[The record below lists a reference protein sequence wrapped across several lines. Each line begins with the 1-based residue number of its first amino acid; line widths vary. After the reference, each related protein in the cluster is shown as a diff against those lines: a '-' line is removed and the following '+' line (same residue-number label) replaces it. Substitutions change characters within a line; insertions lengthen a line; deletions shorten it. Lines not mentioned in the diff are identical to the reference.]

1 MNKRISTLMI
11 AAMAMGTVSAAFAA
25 TVAPVGFDKL
35 ESGKAYYVVADLGT
49 PGLDVNDVSMG
60 MATNFAVANSVM
72 NAVDDA
78 AFATLTDN
86 NKWIVTKDGNNYRFV
101 NVATEKALTFTKDG
115 AVVAAAGDFGKAG
128 NIDQFQYMPTAASK
142 AEFQLKGYTPSTANA
157 GKVFLSVTSSATE
170 LAATGTPANGY
181 LFVAIADKAVEVA
194 DLQKNGSD
202 FSLNFEGTPEG
213 ANVFNKVT
221 VVTVSGG
228 TSDFSSHNTDAS
240 KKQFYLMAEGD
251 MSKNA
256 DNKVFALGTA
266 AELAAFK
273 AAKFIVLSP
282 AKADVQGLVGVAE
295 GFKYEI
301 VTGDKLV
308 NAADDGEKKANTY
321 AVANAKFTATTNT
334 NLNGKL
340 FLSQEGVIVP
350 SADGK
355 KWATGTDVFV
365 GLGGKSTAKVV
376 TSVAD
381 ADAKALLTAGKGT
394 AVDVKDLVK
403 GKMIV
408 NVLVK
413 EGTLFSKALGMNSA
427 MAAAEVAAKAGV
439 NMAYPVGQWVV
450 SAVEKDNTITLINRE
465 TQTAVTGISLYK
477 TATEGVYSVLGSSL
491 GALNDQLIKF
501 QEVAA
506 TDMYAGYLNL
516 TEKELEGY
524 TYKLATKGL
533 TLSQVP
539 VDVYW
544 KQSIANIVP
553 TTDADEAIEW
563 ALTKYTAKAASAAA
577 KPDTIFV
584 VNTFNYY
591 DAEGAKKEGKDSVAM
606 FAYSLKGV
614 NTETPVS
621 YIDLAA
627 TYALGTAAQ
636 KVVLK
641 EVAKNTYK
649 MVYAGTTG
657 NAPDWDGSE
666 AAKYDGTANK
676 LVAGA
681 PTDAINFT
689 LEVVEPAASYIAKDQ
704 YIKLVTSLSDYAAV
718 NSKWN
723 GVIANE
729 QTELKATADDFKF
742 WLYSADTK
750 DVVTPTYYIAHD
762 SLMAYNAAD
771 SVKVYAD
778 EVAAAKT
785 ANDDEACAAAMAE
798 YAKYVTVAGATRLK
812 FQPVDYVAAD
822 TLALGTDSI
831 KGGAKLN
838 QFKFNLLEGEN
849 GGFWLKN
856 GQNFVANVNGDLV
869 IVDSD
874 DNDANLQPAY
884 FDVEETDAPTANDA
898 TPSVSEVKVIAL
910 DGAIRISGAQGKK
923 VVVSNILG
931 QVVANTAITSDDATI
946 AAQAGLVVVAVEG
959 EEAVKAIVQ

>member
-1 MNKRISTLMI
+1 MNKRFSTLMV

-25 TVAPVGFDKL
+25 PTVVAFDKL
-35 ESGKAYYVVADLGT
+35 ESGKAYYVVADLGSA
-49 PGLDVNDVSMG
+49 GLDANDVSMG
-60 MATNFAVANSVM
+60 MAANFAVANSVM
-72 NAVDDA
+72 SAVDDA
-78 AFATLTDN
+78 DFEALADN

-115 AVVAAAGDFGKAG
+115 AVVAADADFGKAG
-128 NIDQFQYMPTAASK
+128 NIDQFQYMPATGGK
-142 AEFQLKGYTPSTANA
+142 VHFQLKDYTPSTSNA
-157 GKVFLSVTSSATE
+157 GKVFLSVKDASTTE
-170 LAATGTPANGY
+170 LALTGAPANGY
-181 LFVAIADKAVEVA
+181 LFVEIADDAVEVA

-213 ANVFNKVT
+213 ANVFDKVT
-221 VVTVSGG
+221 VVTVSG
-228 TSDFSSHNTDAS
+228 TATDFTTHATTG
-240 KKQFYLMAEGD
+240 KQFYLMTEGD

-256 DNKVFALGTA
+256 DKKVFALGTA
-266 AELAAFK
+266 DELAAFK

-295 GFKYEI
+295 GYKYEI

-308 NAADDGEKKANTY
+308 DAVNDAEKKANTY

-334 NLNGKL
+334 NLDGKL
-340 FLSQEGVIVP
+340 FLSQAAVIVP

-365 GLGGKSTAKVV
+365 GLGGKSTSKVV

-394 AVDVKDLVK
+394 AVDVKDLVN

-413 EGTLFSKALGMNSA
+413 NGTLFSKALGMNSA

-439 NMAYPVGQWVV
+439 NMTYPVGQWVV

-477 TATEGVYSVLGSSL
+477 TATEGVYSVLGGGVL
-491 GALNDQLIKF
+491 ANQLIKF
-501 QEVAA
+501 QEVTA

-516 TEKELEGY
+516 TEKELNGY

-544 KQSIANIVP
+544 KQSTANIVP
-553 TTDADEAIEW
+553 TTDADDAIEW
-563 ALTKYTAKAASAAA
+563 ALTKYTGKAAAANA

-591 DAEGAKKEGKDSVAM
+591 DAEGAKKEGKDSIAM

-614 NTETPVS
+614 NTENPAS
-621 YIDLAA
+621 YIDLAS
-627 TYALGTAAQ
+627 TYVLGTTAQ

-649 MVYAGTTG
+649 MVYAGAKG
-657 NAPDWDGSE
+657 VAPDWDGSE
-666 AAKYDGTANK
+666 AAKYDASK

-681 PTDAINFT
+681 PADAINFT
-689 LEVVEPAASYIAKDQ
+689 LEVVEPAASYIANDQ

-762 SLMAYNAAD
+762 TLMAYNAAD
-771 SVKVYAD
+771 SVEVYTEAA
-778 EVAAAKT
+778 EAAKA
-785 ANDDEACAAAMAE
+785 ANDDEAYAAAVVE
-798 YAKYVTVAGATRLK
+798 YAKYVTTAGATRLK
-812 FQPVDYVAAD
+812 FQQVKYVAAD
-822 TLALGTDSI
+822 TLVMGVDSI

-869 IVDSD
+869 IVDSN
-874 DNDANLQPAY
+874 DNAANLQPAY
-884 FDVEETDAPTANDA
+884 FDVEETEAPTANDA
-898 TPSVSEVKVIAL
+898 TPSVTEVKVIASE
-910 DGAIRISGAQGKK
+910 GAIQIIGAQGKK

-931 QVVANTAITSDDATI
+931 QVIANTVISSSDATI
-946 AAQAGLVVVAVEG
+946 AVPAGIVVVAVEG
-959 EEAVKAIVQ
+959 EEAVKAIVK

>member
-1 MNKRISTLMI
+1 MKKRISTLMV

-25 TVAPVGFDKL
+25 AVTPVDFDKL
-35 ESGKAYYVVADLGT
+35 ESGKAYYVVADLGSA
-49 PGLDVNDVSMG
+49 GLDANDVSMG
-60 MATNFAVANSVM
+60 MAANFSVANTVM
-72 NAVDDA
+72 SNVADA
-78 AFATLTDN
+78 DFAALTDN
-86 NKWIVTKDGNNYRFV
+86 NKWIVTKDGNDYRFV

-115 AVVAAAGDFGKAG
+115 VVVATSGDFGKAG
-128 NIDQFQYMPTAASK
+128 NIDQFQYMPTASS
-142 AEFQLKGYTPSTANA
+142 AEFQLKGYTPSQANA
-157 GKVFLSVTSSATE
+157 GKVFLSVKDATTTE
-170 LAATGTPANGY
+170 LAATGNPANGY
-181 LFVAIADKAVEVA
+181 LFVAIADEDVEVA

-213 ANVFNKVT
+213 ANVFDKVT
-221 VVTVSGG
+221 VVTVSGTASG
-228 TSDFSSHNTDAS
+228 FTAHATSG
-240 KKQFYLMAEGD
+240 KQFYLMTEGD

-256 DNKVFALGTA
+256 DKKVFALGTS
-266 AELAAFK
+266 AELDAFK

-282 AKADVQGLVGVAE
+282 NKADVQGLVAAGE
-295 GFKYEI
+295 GYKYEI

-308 NAADDGEKKANTY
+308 DAGDGSDKKANTY
-321 AVANAKFTATTNT
+321 AAANAKFTATTNT

-340 FLSQEGVIVP
+340 FLSQADITLP

-355 KWATGTDVFV
+355 TWNATTQPDIFV

-394 AVDVKDLVK
+394 AVDVKELVN

-413 EGTLFSKALGMNSA
+413 NGTLFSKALGMNAA
-427 MAAAEVAAKAGV
+427 MAAAEVADKAGV

-465 TQTAVTGISLYK
+465 TQTSVTGISLYK

-491 GALNDQLIKF
+491 SALNDQLIKF
-501 QEVAA
+501 QEVSV

-544 KQSIANIVP
+544 KQATTTIVP

-563 ALTKYTAKAASAAA
+563 SLTKYTAKAASSSA

-606 FAYSLKGV
+606 FAYSLKGI
-614 NTETPVS
+614 NNIATTP
-621 YIDLAA
+621 DLTTNFALA
-627 TYALGTAAQ
+627 TGSPQ

-641 EVAKNTYK
+641 EVAKNIYK

-657 NAPDWDGSE
+657 IAPDWDASQ
-666 AAKYDGTANK
+666 AATFTTT
-676 LVAGA
+676 LIAGA
-681 PTDAINFT
+681 PGAAINFT
-689 LEVVEPAASYIAKDQ
+689 LEVVEPATSYIANDQ

-718 NSKWN
+718 NAKWN

-729 QTELKATADDFKF
+729 QTELKATVDDFKF

-762 SLMAYNAAD
+762 SLMAYNATD
-771 SVKVYAD
+771 SVTTYAA
-778 EVAAAKT
+778 EVAAAQ
-785 ANDDEACAAAMAE
+785 AASDDEAYAIAMAE
-798 YAKYVTVAGATRLK
+798 YGKYVTTAGATRLK

-822 TLALGTDSI
+822 TLVMGTDSI
-831 KGGAKLN
+831 KGGEKLD
-838 QFKFNLLEGEN
+838 QFKFNLLESEN

-856 GQNFVANVNGDLV
+856 GKYFVANVNGDLV

-874 DNDANLQPAY
+874 NNDANLQPAY
-884 FDVEETDAPTANDA
+884 FDVEETEAPTSNGE
-898 TPSVSEVKVIAL
+898 TPAVTEVKVIA
-910 DGAIRISGAQGKK
+910 GEGSIQIAGAQGKK
-923 VVVSNILG
+923 VVISNILG
-931 QVVANTAITSDDATI
+931 QVVANTVVASDNAVI
-946 AAQAGLVVVAVEG
+946 AAPAGIVVVAVEG
-959 EEAVKAIVQ
+959 EEAVKAIVK